1 MRVLRFMG
9 RWLVIYAAMFWITF
23 GPLPATT
30 AAVLLW
36 MLVATN
42 WRHRRRVRQL
52 EGMVRGSRTVWV
64 TPPRGGW
71 PPAAPPAP
79 PSGGWMGGSSGSEG
93 GPGQARIVAGPLSV
107 LVAALVIGCLAL
119 GVLGG
124 PLAREARAATLAS
137 GRSTSLDAVLVARDV
152 VAGPSDWLW
161 GPLIGERAREKATTA
176 IRSMLQAAE
185 AAFMTPNVT
194 QLDRVK
200 ELWGVLA
207 TIGNSLLLLLVVV
220 GAVMVVAGDW
230 SYLEAKELAPRL
242 LLAGIGMNLSLLV
255 LAEAI
260 GASNLV
266 VRGMLAI
273 QPDSLSVSAERL
285 LQAANPVVL
294 VLLLAGALLLVVTN
308 LLRVLVVIFLAVS
321 APLLH
326 AFGVLPATEGVA
338 LGWWRAV
345 GVVLSAPCIQALLLV
360 IGVWI
365 FVSGSGTPLVPVL
378 DGSGLVDGIMFTI
391 VVALMGIAPIVMFAR
406 LLGRSTRH
414 VRRAGRMGLR
424 LARGSVA

>member
-1 MRVLRFMG
+1 
-9 RWLVIYAAMFWITF
+9 
-23 GPLPATT
+23 
-30 AAVLLW
+30 
-36 MLVATN
+36 
-42 WRHRRRVRQL
+42 
-52 EGMVRGSRTVWV
+52 
-64 TPPRGGW
+64 
-71 PPAAPPAP
+71 
-79 PSGGWMGGSSGSEG
+79 MGGSSGSEG
-93 GPGQARIVAGPLSV
+93 GPGQARIVAGLLSLV
-107 LVAALVIGCLAL
+107 VAALVIGCMAV
-119 GVLGG
+119 GGG
-124 PLAREARAATLAS
+124 PLAREAGAATVAS

-152 VAGPSDWLW
+152 AAGPSDWLW
-161 GPLIGERAREKATTA
+161 GPMIGERAREKATAA
-176 IRSMLQAAE
+176 IRSSLQAAE
-185 AAFMTPNVT
+185 AAFMTPDVT

-230 SYLEAKELAPRL
+230 SYLEAKDLAPRL

-273 QPDSLSVSAERL
+273 QPDSLSVSAERM

-308 LLRVLVVIFLAVS
+308 LLRLLVVIFLAVA

-338 LGWWRAV
+338 LGWWRAAA
-345 GVVLSAPCIQALLLV
+345 VVLIAPCIQALLLV

-365 FVSGSGTPLVPVL
+365 FVSGSGTPLVPSL
-378 DGSGLVDGIMFTI
+378 DGSSLVDGIMFTI

-414 VRRAGRMGLR
+414 VRRAGRVGMR
-424 LARGSVA
+424 LARGVAL